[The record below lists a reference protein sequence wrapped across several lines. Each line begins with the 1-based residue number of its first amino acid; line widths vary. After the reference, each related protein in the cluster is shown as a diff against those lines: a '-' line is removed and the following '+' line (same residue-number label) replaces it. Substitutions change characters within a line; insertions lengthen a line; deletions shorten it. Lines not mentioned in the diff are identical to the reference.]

1 MKIQFTDI
9 GKEVMKKTLQDRGME
24 KGPIRIFIQGFG

>member
-9 GKEVMKKTLQDRGME
+9 GKEVMTKTLQGRGME